1 MEADSSPVL
10 MRLHLSIINYNNI
23 FIFCK
28 PPLIN
33 ASVLLI
39 FLYVL
44 IQIHIL
50 DAIAASLLSLYFP
63 SNPDLIDVFIEMY
76 HPTTS
81 TVIDLDFFFGT
92 PKKYFDVTK

>member
-1 MEADSSPVL
+1 

-28 PPLIN
+28 PPLKN
-33 ASVLLI
+33 ASVLLYLFI
-39 FLYVL
+39 YVL

-76 HPTTS
+76 HPMTS
-81 TVIDLDFFFGT
+81 TVIDLDFFWNP
-92 PKKYFDVTK
+92 PKNILT